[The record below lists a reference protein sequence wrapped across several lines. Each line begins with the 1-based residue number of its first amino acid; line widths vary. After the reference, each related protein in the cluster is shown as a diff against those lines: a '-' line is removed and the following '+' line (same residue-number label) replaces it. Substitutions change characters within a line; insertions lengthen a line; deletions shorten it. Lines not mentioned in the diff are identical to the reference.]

1 MSLHGSV
8 HRNFIQYNLT
18 VSYNLKKC
26 KSIIFFFYSR
36 CCCSKAI
43 WPFLFPE
50 HLKMYFLLIIMAVNL
65 KKGCKRLIK
74 YSFATRA
81 LRHGF
86 SEVNTSVTAVSCQN
100 VSLQIWPR
108 KLILKMGANCR
119 SRELKQKRNG
129 RGQDFR

>member
-18 VSYNLKKC
+18 VSYNLKNANPL
-26 KSIIFFFYSR
+26 FFTHVVAVLRLYD
-36 CCCSKAI
+36 
-43 WPFLFPE
+43 LFFSPK
-50 HLKMYFLLIIMAVNL
+50 HLKMYFILIIMAVNL

-86 SEVNTSVTAVSCQN
+86 SEVNTSVKAVSCQN
-100 VSLQIWPR
+100 DSLQIWPR
-108 KLILKMGANCR
+108 KLILKMGANAALVN
-119 SRELKQKRNG
+119 SN
-129 RGQDFR
+129 RGASVEVKIFAK